1 MSKKPHHLEGLSSI
15 LGTLKGEALPP
26 SPAPARPHHPEPV
39 ARPDADAAKGGKGRP
54 ATGKKSN
61 EEYCQTTISIRKA
74 TRKRVKQALLDAE
87 TGQDVSDL
95 VEELLT
101 KWLESQS

>member
-1 MSKKPHHLEGLSSI
+1 MSKKPHHLEGLSTI
-15 LGTLKGEALPP
+15 LGTLKGEAPPP
-26 SPAPARPHHPEPV
+26 SPAPAKRPPESVPESE
-39 ARPDADAAKGGKGRP
+39 AIASKGGKGRP

-61 EEYCQTTISIRKA
+61 EDYCQTTISIRKD

-95 VEELLT
+95 VEELLVQ
-101 KWLESQS
+101 WLESKT